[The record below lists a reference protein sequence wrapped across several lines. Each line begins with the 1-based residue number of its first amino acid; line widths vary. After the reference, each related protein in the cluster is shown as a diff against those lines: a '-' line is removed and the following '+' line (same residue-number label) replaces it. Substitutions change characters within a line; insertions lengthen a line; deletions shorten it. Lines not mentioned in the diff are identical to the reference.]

1 MDAIPETYSTDSLP
15 RHVPDVPCG
24 SAPAYNQPMR
34 RACGVFLCLSVTLI
48 ASLSAQSRPNWLDPY
63 RANADR
69 LIKAATA
76 DQFAWDRVAEL
87 TDTYGQRISGSDN
100 LNRAIAW
107 AVETMT
113 KDGLENVH
121 TERVMVPKWVRGVE
135 SLEITNPPHHVVP
148 MLGLGGSVATPSAG
162 IEAEVMV
169 VASGDELTRRAAEA
183 KGKIVL
189 FNVPYTNYGETVAY
203 RSGGARMAAQHG
215 AVAALVRSV
224 GPVGLRTP
232 HTGGMSYEGAVA
244 QIPTAAIPVEDAMRI
259 QRLANRGIKV
269 RLRLRMEAHFEPDV
283 ESFNVVGEIRGS
295 EKPEEIVL
303 VGCHFDSWDP
313 GTGASDDGVGCIVT
327 WEAARLMKK
336 LNIRPK
342 RTVRVVLFTNEENGM
357 RGGNGY
363 RDQHAKEAANH
374 IMAFESDSG
383 VFAPARLGFT
393 GSAAARQLVNDIG
406 TLLAPLGLQD
416 VGDGGGGADIGPI
429 STLGK
434 VPMMAYAGD
443 ATKYFTIHHTP
454 ADTVD
459 RIDPAEVS
467 KAAAGI
473 AAMIYVV
480 ADMPQSLP
488 K

>member
-1 MDAIPETYSTDSLP
+1 ML
-15 RHVPDVPCG
+15 R
-24 SAPAYNQPMR
+24 SATA
-34 RACGVFLCLSVTLI
+34 VLVVTI
-48 ASLSAQSRPNWLDPY
+48 AAVTASAQHQPSWLDPY
-63 RANADR
+63 RANAGK
-69 LIKAATA
+69 LIAAAGA
-76 DQFAWDRVAEL
+76 DQFGWDRLAEL
-87 TDTYGQRISGSDN
+87 TDTHGQRLSGSDN
-100 LNRAIAW
+100 LNRAIGW
-107 AVETMT
+107 AVEAMK

-121 TERVMVPKWVRGVE
+121 TERVMIPKWVRGSE
-135 SLEITNPPHHVVP
+135 SLEITDPPHHVIP
-148 MLGLGGSVATPSAG
+148 MLGLGGSIATPPAG

-169 VASGDELTRRAAEA
+169 VSSGDDLAKRAAEA

-203 RSGGARMAAQHG
+203 RSGGATMAARHG
-215 AVAALVRSV
+215 AVGMLVRAV

-232 HTGGMSYEGAVA
+232 HTGGMAYAADVSK
-244 QIPTAAIPVEDAMRI
+244 IPAAAIPVEDAQRM
-259 QRLANRGIKV
+259 QRLVDRGVTVRV
-269 RLRLRMEAHFEPDV
+269 RLKMEARFDPDV

-295 EKPEEIVL
+295 ERPEEIVL

-313 GTGASDDGVGCIVT
+313 GTGASDDAVGCIVT

-342 RTVRVVLFTNEENGM
+342 RTVRVVLFTNEENGL

-363 RDQHAKEAANH
+363 RDAHASEAANH
-374 IMAFESDSG
+374 VFALESDSG

-393 GSAAARQLVNDIG
+393 GSDAARKIVAEIA
-406 TLLAPLGLQD
+406 TLLSSIGMQD
-416 VGDGGGGADIGPI
+416 VVPGGGGADIGPI
-429 STLGK
+429 AALGK

-443 ATKYFTIHHTP
+443 PTKYFTIHHTP

-459 RIDPAEVS
+459 RIAPQEVS
-467 KAAAGI
+467 KAAASI
-473 AAMIYVV
+473 AAMVYVI

>member
-1 MDAIPETYSTDSLP
+1 MRSPMVALGLLVSL
-15 RHVPDVPCG
+15 
-24 SAPAYNQPMR
+24 
-34 RACGVFLCLSVTLI
+34 LSL
-48 ASLSAQSRPNWLDPY
+48 SPSAQSRPAWLDPY
-63 RANADR
+63 RENADK

-76 DQFAWDRVAEL
+76 DQFGWDRVAEL
-87 TDTYGQRISGSDN
+87 TDTYGQRLSGSDN

-107 AVETMT
+107 AVETMK

-121 TERVMVPKWVRGVE
+121 TERVMVPKWVRGAE
-135 SLEITNPPHHVVP
+135 SVEITNPPHHVIP
-148 MLGLGGSVATPSAG
+148 MLGLGGSIATPAGG
-162 IEAEVMV
+162 IEAEVLV
-169 VASGDELTRRAAEA
+169 VGSNDELTRRAAEA

-203 RSGGARMAAQHG
+203 RAGGARMAAQHG

-232 HTGGMSYEGAVA
+232 HTGGMNYGDDTVA
-244 QIPTAAIPVEDAMRI
+244 KIPTAAITVEDSLRI

-269 RLRLRMEAHFEPDV
+269 RVRIKMEARFEPDV

-313 GTGASDDGVGCIVT
+313 GTGASDDAVGCVVG

-363 RDQHAKEAANH
+363 RDQHARDAANH

-393 GSAAARQLVNDIG
+393 GSPAARQLVNDIG

-416 VGDGGGGADIGPI
+416 IGDGGGGADIGPI

-434 VPMMAYAGD
+434 VPMMAYSGD
-443 ATKYFTIHHTP
+443 STKYFTIHHTP

-467 KAAAGI
+467 KASAAI

-480 ADMPQSLP
+480 ADMPQGLP

>member
-1 MDAIPETYSTDSLP
+1 MLAVVALTVSS
-15 RHVPDVPCG
+15 
-24 SAPAYNQPMR
+24 
-34 RACGVFLCLSVTLI
+34 
-48 ASLSAQSRPNWLDPY
+48 SAQGRPAWLDPY
-63 RANADR
+63 RDNADK

-87 TDTYGQRISGSDN
+87 TDTYGQRLSGSDN

-107 AVETMT
+107 AAETMT

-135 SLEITNPPHHVVP
+135 SLEITNPPQHVVP
-148 MLGLGGSVATPSAG
+148 LLGLGGSVATPPDG

-169 VASGDELTRRAAEA
+169 VANRDDLTRRAAEA

-203 RSGGARMAAQHG
+203 RSGGATMAAQHG
-215 AVAALVRSV
+215 AVAALVRAV
-224 GPVGLRTP
+224 GPTGLRTP
-232 HTGGMSYEGAVA
+232 HTGGMNYGEGVA
-244 QIPTAAIPVEDAMRI
+244 KIPTAAIPAEDTMRI
-259 QRLANRGIKV
+259 QRLTNRGIKV
-269 RLRLRMEAHFEPDV
+269 RLRLKMEAHFEADV

-303 VGCHFDSWDP
+303 VGGHFDSWDP
-313 GTGASDDGVGCIVT
+313 GTGASDDGVGCVVT

-342 RTVRVVLFTNEENGM
+342 RTVRVVLFTNEENGT

-363 RDQHAKEAANH
+363 RDQHEQEAANH
-374 IMAFESDSG
+374 ILSFESDSG
-383 VFAPARLGFT
+383 VFAPASLGFS
-393 GSAAARQLVNDIG
+393 GSEAARKLITDIA
-406 TLLAPLGLQD
+406 TLLTPLGLQNI
-416 VGDGGGGADIGPI
+416 GPGGGGADIGPI

-434 VPMMAYAGD
+434 VPMMAYSGD
-443 ATKYFTIHHTP
+443 STKYFTIHHTP
-454 ADTVD
+454 ADTID
-459 RIDPAEVS
+459 RIEPAEVS
-467 KAAAGI
+467 KAAAAI
-473 AAMIYVV
+473 SAMIYVV
-480 ADMPQSLP
+480 ADMPQALP

>member
-1 MDAIPETYSTDSLP
+1 
-15 RHVPDVPCG
+15 
-24 SAPAYNQPMR
+24 MR
-34 RACGVFLCLSVTLI
+34 AACSVVILLTLTL
-48 ASLSAQSRPNWLDPY
+48 ASPSAQGRPAWLDPF
-63 RANADR
+63 RDNAGK

-76 DQFAWDRVAEL
+76 DQFAWDRLAEL
-87 TDTYGQRISGSDN
+87 TDTYGQRISGSEN

-107 AVETMT
+107 GVETMK
-113 KDGLENVH
+113 KDGLDNVH

-148 MLGLGGSVATPSAG
+148 LLGLGGSIATPPAG
-162 IEAEVMV
+162 IEAQVMV
-169 VASGDELTRRAAEA
+169 VASGDELTKRSAEA

-215 AVAALVRSV
+215 AVAALVRAV
-224 GPVGLRTP
+224 GPTGLRTT
-232 HTGGMSYEGAVA
+232 HTGGMNYGDDTVA
-244 QIPTAAIPVEDAMRI
+244 KIPTASIPVEDTMRI
-259 QRLANRGIKV
+259 QRLVNRGIPV
-269 RLRLRMEAHFEPDV
+269 RLRLKMEAHFEPDV

-295 EKPEEIVL
+295 EKPDEIVL
-303 VGCHFDSWDP
+303 VGCHFDSWDAA
-313 GTGASDDGVGCIVT
+313 TGASDDAVGCIVT

-342 RTVRVVLFTNEENGM
+342 RTVRMVLFTNEENGM

-374 IMAFESDSG
+374 IFALESDSG
-383 VFAPARLGFT
+383 VFLPARLGFT
-393 GSAAARQLVNDIG
+393 GSEAARTLIADIG

-416 VGDGGGGADIGPI
+416 IGPGGGGADIGPI

-434 VPMMAYAGD
+434 VPMMSYSGD
-443 ATKYFTIHHTP
+443 STKYFTIHHTP

-459 RIDPAEVS
+459 RIDPQEVS
-467 KAAAGI
+467 KAAAAI
-473 AAMIYVV
+473 TAMVYVV
-480 ADMPQSLP
+480 ADMPQALP